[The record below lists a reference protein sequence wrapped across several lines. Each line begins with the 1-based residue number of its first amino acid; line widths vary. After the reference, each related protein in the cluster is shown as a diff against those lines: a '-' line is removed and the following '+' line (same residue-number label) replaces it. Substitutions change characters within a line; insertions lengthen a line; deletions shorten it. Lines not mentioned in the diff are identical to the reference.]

1 MQGPDTRAPCEQPPP
16 QSIRSA
22 HLFRFLCA
30 LCPRALESPSQPFRA
45 AIDLSGALLWLT
57 HPRPSS
63 RRDSAVTSFLSPPW
77 HGDQV
82 PLEPGSGSA
91 RPPERIPVL
100 GGACVPNPHPVYPQ
114 SGGARVPILS
124 EPAQSSPAVLQPA
137 VGPTQPHY
145 PGPGAAGD
153 TATEWVRPRRQPRA
167 PSLRPAP
174 AACACPTIYPARVT
188 AGPAPACCP
197 APLPRACHVGRST
210 SSAQSPGSTWSSTS
224 VHPRLA
230 SYLSRPHPP
239 FLSNSILDSQRP
251 RRLLYSL
258 EIFHLSFCAL
268 CEKQPGLYPKVEC
281 PSLGRSMCF
290 NTPDESKHVL
300 YAGWS
305 QSIDCFSFARPSQPK
320 GPKCL
325 VTIQIKDYIHILDFS
340 DVCVTFS

>member
-145 PGPGAAGD
+145 PGPGAAGN

-167 PSLRPAP
+167 PSLCVRPPPRAHARPYTPRASPQGPPPP
-174 AACACPTIYPARVT
+174 AAPPHSP
-188 AGPAPACCP
+188 GPATWGGQRAALSHPGQP
-197 APLPRACHVGRST
+197 GPLPLCI
-210 SSAQSPGSTWSSTS
+210 PGSHPTSRDLIHPFSRIPSLTHRGPAGSSILWKSSICPS
-224 VHPRLA
+224 VPFVRNSLA
-230 SYLSRPHPP
+230 STL
-239 FLSNSILDSQRP
+239 
-251 RRLLYSL
+251 
-258 EIFHLSFCAL
+258 
-268 CEKQPGLYPKVEC
+268 K
-281 PSLGRSMCF
+281 
-290 NTPDESKHVL
+290 
-300 YAGWS
+300 
-305 QSIDCFSFARPSQPK
+305 
-320 GPKCL
+320 
-325 VTIQIKDYIHILDFS
+325 
-340 DVCVTFS
+340 

>member
-77 HGDQV
+77 PGDQV

-114 SGGARVPILS
+114 PGGARVPILC

-197 APLPRACHVGRST
+197 APLPRPATWGGQRAALSHPGQTGPLTLCI
-210 SSAQSPGSTWSSTS
+210 PGSHPTSRDLIHPFFRFPSLTHRGPAGFSILWKSSICPS
-224 VHPRLA
+224 VPFVRNSLA
-230 SYLSRPHPP
+230 STL
-239 FLSNSILDSQRP
+239 
-251 RRLLYSL
+251 
-258 EIFHLSFCAL
+258 
-268 CEKQPGLYPKVEC
+268 K
-281 PSLGRSMCF
+281 
-290 NTPDESKHVL
+290 
-300 YAGWS
+300 
-305 QSIDCFSFARPSQPK
+305 
-320 GPKCL
+320 
-325 VTIQIKDYIHILDFS
+325 
-340 DVCVTFS
+340 